1 MMAIPFVAINQ
12 RNSRPGIAIVMTMLS
27 DKRINV
33 RHSIKL
39 NLQAFFL
46 IGILSL
52 LSLSLSAS
60 ELPESVRHAL
70 KTAGIPET
78 AVGVYVKEVTAKQ
91 PMLTMNPTQAL
102 NPASVMKL
110 VTTYAGL
117 ELLGPAFN
125 WKTEFYAL
133 GPIEGGVLK
142 GDLAIKGYG
151 DPQLNLE
158 NFWLLVRKLR
168 QTGLKEIT
176 GNLILD
182 NSYYQF
188 SMGDPG
194 AFDGSPLKTYN
205 VFPEALLVNYRTTA
219 FHITP
224 DSDRNSVR
232 IVTDPIS
239 ELLDLQNNLKLT
251 RGHCGDWRNQMR
263 VDIRKP
269 EGNGGRVTATLSGN
283 YSIQCGA
290 NIYYM
295 SLHDSAAY
303 IHDFFKKLW
312 IQQGGIFKGS
322 VQQGIVPKNISP
334 LTVYQ
339 SPPLAEIIR
348 GINKFSNNVA
358 ARQLYL
364 ALGQSLG
371 QSGNAE
377 FVSLDQSNIALRQ
390 WLFSKRLS
398 FPELVV
404 ENGSGLSRRERISA
418 YHMGELL
425 VAAFHSP
432 VMPEFM
438 ASLAIS
444 SVDGTMRSRLR
455 GSLVA
460 GKAHMKTGTLNDVS
474 AVAGYVLDHKDRR
487 SVVVFLVN
495 HPNASNARS
504 AMDALIRWVYEKP

>member
-1 MMAIPFVAINQ
+1 
-12 RNSRPGIAIVMTMLS
+12 MTMLS
-27 DKRINV
+27 LKRINSWHLV
-33 RHSIKL
+33 KLSLQVSII
-39 NLQAFFL
+39 
-46 IGILSL
+46 IGILS

-60 ELPESVRHAL
+60 GLPEPVQHAL

-78 AVGVYVKEVTAKQ
+78 AVGVYVKELTAKQ
-91 PMLTMNPTQAL
+91 PTLTLNPTQAM

-117 ELLGPAFN
+117 ELLGPAFS

-133 GPIEGGVLK
+133 GPIEGGILK

-158 NFWLLVRKLR
+158 NFWLSVRKLR

-188 SMGDPG
+188 SMGDPA

-224 DSDRNSVR
+224 DPDRNKVR

-239 ELLDLQNNLKLT
+239 ESLDLQNNLKLT
-251 RGHCGDWRNQMR
+251 RGPCGDWRNLMR

-269 EGNGGRVTATLSGN
+269 EGNEGRVTTTLSGN

-312 IQQGGIFKGS
+312 LQQGGIFKGS
-322 VQQGIVPKNISP
+322 VQQGSVPRNITP
-334 LTVYQ
+334 LTVHQ
-339 SPPLAEIIR
+339 SPPLADIIR

-364 ALGQSLG
+364 ALGQS
-371 QSGNAE
+371 GNAE
-377 FVSLDQSNIALRQ
+377 FVSLDQSNIALKQ

-398 FPELVV
+398 FPEFVV

-425 VAAFHSP
+425 VAAFYSP

-444 SVDGTMRSRLR
+444 SVDGTMKNRLR

-474 AVAGYVLDHKDRR
+474 AIAGYVLDHKDRR

>member
-1 MMAIPFVAINQ
+1 MLIFSCFKYFKALSVKFLGA
-12 RNSRPGIAIVMTMLS
+12 SIA
-27 DKRINV
+27 
-33 RHSIKL
+33 
-39 NLQAFFL
+39 L
-46 IGILSL
+46 IGLMV
-52 LSLSLSAS
+52 LSLSSAAS
-60 ELPESVRHAL
+60 GLPESVQHAL
-70 KTAGIPET
+70 KVAGIPES
-78 AVGVYVKEVTAKQ
+78 AVGIYVKDVSAKQ
-91 PMLTMNPTQAL
+91 PTLSFNPTQGL

-117 ELLGPAFN
+117 ELLGPAFT

-133 GPIEGGVLK
+133 GPIENGVLK

-151 DPQLNLE
+151 DPHLNLE

-182 NSYYQF
+182 NSYYNF
-188 SMGDPG
+188 SQGDPA

-219 FHITP
+219 FHISP
-224 DSDRNSVR
+224 DSDRNQVR
-232 IVTDPIS
+232 IVPDPSS
-239 ELLDLQNNLKLT
+239 EWLDLQNQLKLT
-251 RGHCGDWRNQMR
+251 RGPCGDWRNQLR
-263 VDIRKP
+263 VDVRKP
-269 EGNGGRVTATLSGN
+269 ESQLGRVVVVLSGQ
-283 YSIQCGA
+283 YSLKCGA
-290 NIYYM
+290 NTYYM
-295 SLHDSAAY
+295 SLHDSANY

-312 IQQGGIFKGS
+312 VQQGGIFKGS
-322 VQQGIVPKNISP
+322 VQQGIVPKSLAP
-334 LTVYQ
+334 LAVYQ
-339 SPPLAEIIR
+339 SPPLAEVIR

-364 ALGQSLG
+364 ALGQALEPSHK
-371 QSGNAE
+371 AA
-377 FVSLDQSNIALRQ
+377 FVSLDQSTVALKQ

-404 ENGSGLSRRERISA
+404 ENGSGLSRQERISA

-438 ASLAIS
+438 ASLAVS
-444 SVDGTMRSRLR
+444 AVDGTMKNRLR

-474 AVAGYVLDHKDRR
+474 AIAGYVLDHKNRR

-495 HPNASNARS
+495 HVNANHARS